1 MAETPSRVNP
11 EYVHLFETPI
21 DAIFAMLPYLFWE
34 IMTFEINRYAEQVLH
49 SSDTSKISG
58 YQWKDALVGEIIT
71 YFGILIFA
79 MLYPQTGRRF
89 RSAWDNPELHP
100 WTANMSK
107 GCLMQISAMLHF
119 NNNEGIDG
127 VQNDLLHK
135 V

>member
-21 DAIFAMLPYLFWE
+21 DAIFAMLPYLVWE

-100 WTANMSK
+100 
-107 GCLMQISAMLHF
+107 
-119 NNNEGIDG
+119 
-127 VQNDLLHK
+127 
-135 V
+135 